1 MSYQTTK
8 TREET
13 MNYLMSLFVTALF
26 DYIKKHPELV
36 EDFAKKVSGY
46 VIAEI
51 PSAVDAFTDWV
62 PGQLDDKIF
71 DTLAAR
77 FAKALQKAI
86 PGFDL
91 IFKFLK

>member
-1 MSYQTTK
+1 
-8 TREET
+8 

-36 EDFAKKVSGY
+36 EDFATRVSLC
-46 VIAEI
+46 VVEKIPAVVDEI
-51 PSAVDAFTDWV
+51 TDLI

>member
-1 MSYQTTK
+1 MK
-8 TREET
+8 
-13 MNYLMSLFVTALF
+13 YLVSLFVTAFL
-26 DYIKKHPELV
+26 DYIKENPKQADELGDWLV
-36 EDFAKKVSGY
+36 DKFIGKL
-46 VIAEI
+46 
-51 PSAVDAFTDWV
+51 PQAVDKLTDAI

>member
-1 MSYQTTK
+1 
-8 TREET
+8 
-13 MNYLMSLFVTALF
+13 MNYLMSLFVTAVFEYL
-26 DYIKKHPELV
+26 KKNPEVV
-36 EDFAKKVSGY
+36 EDFAKRVSGY

-51 PSAVDAFTDWV
+51 PSAVDKITDLI

-71 DTLAAR
+71 DDLAAR
-77 FAKALQKAI
+77 FARSIQKVM

>member
-1 MSYQTTK
+1 
-8 TREET
+8 
-13 MNYLMSLFVTALF
+13 MNYLMTLLVTALF
-26 DYIKKHPELV
+26 DYLKKNPEVV
-36 EDFAKKVSGY
+36 EDFAKRVSGY

-51 PSAVDAFTDWV
+51 PSAVDKVTDLI

-71 DTLAAR
+71 DALAQR
-77 FAKALQKAI
+77 FAQALQKAI

>member
-1 MSYQTTK
+1 
-8 TREET
+8 
-13 MNYLMSLFVTALF
+13 MNYLMSLFVTAVF

-51 PSAVDAFTDWV
+51 PSAVDKITDLI

-91 IFKFLK
+91 IFKFLR

>member
-1 MSYQTTK
+1 
-8 TREET
+8 
-13 MNYLMSLFVTALF
+13 MNYLMTLLVTAVFEYL
-26 DYIKKHPELV
+26 KKNPDVV
-36 EDFAKKVSGY
+36 EDFAKRVSGY

-51 PSAVDAFTDWV
+51 PSAVDKVTDLI

-71 DTLAAR
+71 DVLAQR
-77 FAKALQKAI
+77 FAKALQKAL